1 MVDVNPIHNDAD
13 HKAAVAEIERLWG
26 AAEGTPEGD
35 KLDILITLV
44 DAYEEKR
51 WPIEAVDPVE
61 ALTYAIEEM
70 GHTQNELATLLGSR
84 SRASEILSRKRA
96 LTVEMIHK
104 ISSAW
109 RIPPAVLVR
118 PYETENAA

>member
-1 MVDVNPIHNDAD
+1 MVEVNPIHNDAD

-26 AAEGTPEGD
+26 AAPGTPEGD
-35 KLDILITLV
+35 KLDILVTLV

-51 WPIEAVDPVE
+51 WPIEAADPVE

-70 GHTQNELATLLGSR
+70 GHSQSELANLLGSR
-84 SRASEILSRKRA
+84 SRASEVLNRKRG

-104 ISSAW
+104 ISTAW
-109 RIPPAVLVR
+109 HIPAAVLVR
-118 PYETENAA
+118 PYETENAV